1 MCMLIWPLPLRFSAM
16 TFIKEKLD
24 TYRLL
29 FNFPAVTEETKKLVP
44 RAFSSE
50 KARPSP
56 PASSQFPMER
66 SFFYMSTSELYPLL
80 ISTIFTSPMASLR
93 SKHFQWSYCRDLCFH
108 LNNIESYESVG
119 KDVRRS
125 NFLEWTST
133 RHSIP
138 PGLKD
143 TICLDNNT
151 SI

>member
-1 MCMLIWPLPLRFSAM
+1 MCMLIWPIPLRFSAM

-24 TYRLL
+24 TSAP
-29 FNFPAVTEETKKLVP
+29 FQFSSGDWGNEETCPQGFFLERDP
-44 RAFSSE
+44 PF
-50 KARPSP
+50 PSGILP
-56 PASSQFPMER
+56 VSKGKVI
-66 SFFYMSTSELYPLL
+66 FYMSTSKLYPLL

-93 SKHFQWSYCRDLCFH
+93 SKHFQWSYCGDLCFH
-108 LNNIESYESVG
+108 HNNIESYESVG

-125 NFLEWTST
+125 IFLEWTIT